1 MAALVAVICLAGYRL
16 YQAGAHSVSDRAG
29 LASVAARSAGRG
41 AAHPAAVRPRPAA
54 KPQHKDVIQLT
65 ASQRCWVEVI
75 RSGGKVIFNST
86 IPPGGSVHW
95 TLYRPV
101 LMQLGNPG
109 GVVLKINGKR
119 LLSGT
124 LFPVLLNVT
133 PGKPVTATM
142 AGSSVEIPVYGP
154 RH

>member
-1 MAALVAVICLAGYRL
+1 MRDRGEFTRPNGAYLTQATLLPGNRRTWRFKHAV
-16 YQAGAHSVSDRAG
+16 
-29 LASVAARSAGRG
+29 
-41 AAHPAAVRPRPAA
+41 
-54 KPQHKDVIQLT
+54 
-65 ASQRCWVEVI
+65 
-75 RSGGKVIFNST
+75 N
-86 IPPGGSVHW
+86 
-95 TLYRPV
+95 
-101 LMQLGNPG
+101 MQLGNPG

-124 LFPVLLNVT
+124 SFPVLLNVT